1 MILCRLSQGIVDRRT
16 GAYRHAHEGLLP
28 LHDISHRDAVQDTP
42 VCNAKKQRIEGSGL
56 VRMVD
61 GNGLCWKR

>member
-1 MILCRLSQGIVDRRT
+1 MPMKDFFPCTTSPIVT
-16 GAYRHAHEGLLP
+16 V
-28 LHDISHRDAVQDTP
+28 VQDTP

-61 GNGLCWKR
+61 ENGCVGRGRTTASKKELEKAR